1 MWVARLTVWHKNS
14 YVTEKTHSIDA
25 GMACLYLNTFEDE
38 GKPYMS
44 RAAMVF
50 GPDAEKLVQTIRIDP
65 RLKVEDIV
73 GRQVFFTMPMS
84 NVFHPLLMDR
94 SVFFLKPVIAE
105 KGIERWTV
113 GAHRKQDLKR
123 LYEKINA
130 LKPNAGAE
138 WVSLR
143 REKLDLFA
151 QNAFQRLSKKQRWAF
166 ETACAHGYYT
176 YPRKTDLQQLAKR
189 LHVPKSTLR
198 IHLRKAEAKLMPAL
212 GQALY

>member
-1 MWVARLTVWHKNS
+1 MWVGRLEVWHRNS
-14 YVTEKTHSIDA
+14 YVTEKTKSIDA
-25 GMACLYLNTFEDE
+25 GMACLYLNTFEDG

-50 GPDAEKLVQTIRIDP
+50 GPDTENLIQTIRSDP
-65 RLKVEDIV
+65 RLKVEDTV

-123 LYEKINA
+123 LYDKINA
-130 LKPNAGAE
+130 LKPDAGAK

-151 QNAFQRLSKKQRWAF
+151 QSAFQRLSPKQRWAF
-166 ETACAHGYYT
+166 ECACSAGYYT
-176 YPRKTDLQQLAKR
+176 YPRKTDLQTLARR
-189 LHVPKSTLR
+189 LKVPATTLR